1 MEVVRYGE
9 TCTVKQ
15 ANSSKTV
22 EAVVFEFKERSS
34 LTVVLNKSVKL
45 SMTWNGKLYEG
56 KMAGIDFVSNGPTVN
71 KTTTSLRG

>member
-15 ANSSKTV
+15 ANSNKTV
-22 EAVVFEFKERSS
+22 EAAVHEFRERQN

-45 SMTWNGKLYEG
+45 PMMWNGKLYEG
-56 KMAGIDFVSNGPTVN
+56 RMAGIDFVSDGPSINRSTIG
-71 KTTTSLRG
+71 R

>member
-9 TCTVKQ
+9 TCTIKQ
-15 ANSSKTV
+15 ATSSKTV
-22 EAVVFEFKERSS
+22 EAVVFEFKERNS
-34 LTVVLNKSVKL
+34 LVVVLNKSVKL

-56 KMAGIDFVSNGPTVN
+56 KMAGIDFVSSGPTVN